1 VNSRAGA
8 LARASA
14 ARSSSL
20 LRRAPARLSS
30 ARGALLCLI
39 GIAALSTALRVALLT
54 RIHAP
59 TVFMDELGYQRLAQS
74 LGQHGRLAL
83 FDKEGLS
90 DSPLYSAVLAPIYA
104 LGASAPTAYQWI
116 KIVNAVL
123 LSLSLFPIY
132 KIARFVLARRS
143 SLLVATLAAL
153 APLMN
158 YSAFVMSENLAYP
171 LFLMAVWAMLA
182 AVRDPGP
189 RTDAVLLVAIV
200 FASAARIQQVALFPA
215 ALTAVVLAALLGRER
230 HGMSSTRSV
239 VRSLEQHWLL
249 IATGV
254 ALCAFVGIA
263 ALAGHGVFSLTGV
276 YSSVGT
282 GGVPNPWRVLE
293 LTVQHLAG
301 LDFALGVFPF
311 VGALVAAYVFF
322 RYRAERAHVVFAS
335 VALAVTAWLL
345 LEIGLFADFLLRDS
359 QANLPRLHER
369 YLVYLVPLFLVALL
383 AAVRIPE
390 SKASARVYLAAAT
403 PAVLLPALIPF
414 RDVINISSVVDS
426 FGLQLVARAEG
437 GTVVPIPHVTVAAVW
452 LAATFALIY
461 VVVRNRMRGVVALA
475 LFVSILVSA
484 VVRTRIEASAMSA
497 RSVLPVQHPDW
508 VDRAK
513 PAGDVILITGAGEPT
528 AALETAFNNLSI
540 ARLYYICNRTFGGEF
555 GEQQISI
562 DKAGRLRDQSGY
574 VSAPYAVVP
583 TELGVGGR
591 VVAQNTRG
599 QQVMVAPVND
609 RFSLVPAKRAKPTC
623 A

>member
-8 LARASA
+8 LARARA
-14 ARSSSL
+14 DRSLTL
-20 LRRAPARLSS
+20 LRRAPASLTS
-30 ARGALLCLI
+30 ARGALLCLV

-54 RIHAP
+54 RVHAP

-83 FDKEGLS
+83 FNKEGLA

-132 KIARFVLARRS
+132 KIARFVLPRGS

-171 LFLMAVWAMLA
+171 LFLFAVWAMLA
-182 AVRDPGP
+182 AVREPGP
-189 RTDAVLLVAIV
+189 RNDAVLLVSIV

-215 ALTAVVLAALLGRER
+215 ALTAVVLAAVLGRER
-230 HGMSSTRSV
+230 VGKSPTRSV
-239 VRSLEQHWLL
+239 VRSLVQHWLL
-249 IATGV
+249 IGSGA
-254 ALCAFVGIA
+254 ALCAFAGLA
-263 ALAGHGVFSLTGV
+263 ALAGHGVSSLAGV

-282 GGVPNPWRVLE
+282 GGVPNPWRILE
-293 LTVQHLAG
+293 LSVQHLAG
-301 LDFALGVFPF
+301 LDFALGVFPL
-311 VGALVAAYVFF
+311 VGTIVAAYAFF
-322 RYRAERAHVVFAS
+322 RYGAQRAYVVFAS

-345 LEIGLFADFLLRDS
+345 LEIGFFADFLLRDS

-369 YLVYLVPLFLVALL
+369 YLIYLVPLFLVALL

-390 SKASARVYLAAAT
+390 SKASARVYLAAAA
-403 PAVLLPALIPF
+403 PAVLLPVLIPF

-452 LAATFALIY
+452 LGATFALTY
-461 VVVRNRMRGVVALA
+461 VVVRNRMRGVVVLA
-475 LFVSILVSA
+475 LFVSIVVSA

-513 PAGDVILITGAGEPT
+513 PAGDVILVTGAEEPT

-562 DKAGRLRDQSGY
+562 DEAGRLRDPSGY

-583 TELGVGGR
+583 AALMIRGR
-591 VVAQNTRG
+591 VVARNTRG
-599 QQVMVAPVND
+599 GQVIVALANG
-609 RFSLVPAKRAKPTC
+609 RLSLAAKRAKPIC

>member
-1 VNSRAGA
+1 VNLRAGA
-8 LARASA
+8 LARARA
-14 ARSSSL
+14 DRSLSL
-20 LRRAPARLSS
+20 LRRVAASLTS

-54 RIHAP
+54 RVHAP

-74 LGQHGRLAL
+74 LGQNGRLAL
-83 FDKEGLS
+83 FDKEGLA

-143 SLLVATLAAL
+143 ALLVATLAAL

-171 LFLMAVWAMLA
+171 LFLFAVWAMLA

-189 RTDAVLLVAIV
+189 RTDAVLLVSIV
-200 FASAARIQQVALFPA
+200 FASAARIQQIVLFPA
-215 ALTAVVLAALLGRER
+215 ALTAVVLAAVLGREKL
-230 HGMSSTRSV
+230 GKSPTRSV

-249 IATGV
+249 IGSGA
-254 ALCAFVGIA
+254 ALCAFAGIA
-263 ALAGHGVFSLTGV
+263 ALTGRGGVSLLGV
-276 YSSVGT
+276 YSSVGQ
-282 GGVPNPWRVLE
+282 GAVPNPWRVLE
-293 LTVQHLAG
+293 LSVQHLAG

-311 VGALVAAYVFF
+311 VGTLVAAYAFF
-322 RYRAERAHVVFAS
+322 RYGGQRAHVVFAS

-345 LEIGLFADFLLRDS
+345 VEIGFFADFLLRDS

-390 SKASARVYLAAAT
+390 AKASVRVYFAAAA

-414 RDVINISSVVDS
+414 HEVINISSVVDS

-452 LAATFALIY
+452 LAATFALTY
-461 VVVRNRMRGVVALA
+461 VVVRNRMRGVVVLA
-475 LFVSILVSA
+475 LFVSIVVSA
-484 VVRTRIEASAMSA
+484 VVRTRIEASATSA
-497 RSVLPVQHPDW
+497 RSVLPVQHRDW

-513 PAGDVILITGAGEPT
+513 PAGDVILVTGAGEPT

-555 GEQQISI
+555 GEQRITI
-562 DKAGRLRDQSGY
+562 DEAGHLRDQSGY
-574 VSAPYAVVP
+574 VSAPYAVAP
-583 TELGVGGR
+583 AALGLRGR
-591 VVAQNTRG
+591 VLARNTRG
-599 QQVMVAPVND
+599 RQVMVASVNG
-609 RFSLVPAKRAKPTC
+609 RFSLSPAKRAKPSC